1 MVTNGLTVAIT
12 GAHLP
17 RAPSGTA
24 GGVVTNLSTLISG
37 TKITGSMAVP
47 AELKDSLEI
56 LVKTGQIYLNLHT
69 AANAGGEVRG
79 QALASQDLYFD
90 GGITTGQVAA
100 PIMTASSGFGA
111 GHGYINRSFDEYRYL
126 FIIEADS
133 LT

>member
-1 MVTNGLTVAIT
+1 VVTNGLTVAIT

-90 GGITTGQVAA
+90 GGYYYR
-100 PIMTASSGFGA
+100 SSSCANYDCKQRFRCWSWL
-111 GHGYINRSFDEYRYL
+111 HQPF
-126 FIIEADS
+126 F
-133 LT
+133 